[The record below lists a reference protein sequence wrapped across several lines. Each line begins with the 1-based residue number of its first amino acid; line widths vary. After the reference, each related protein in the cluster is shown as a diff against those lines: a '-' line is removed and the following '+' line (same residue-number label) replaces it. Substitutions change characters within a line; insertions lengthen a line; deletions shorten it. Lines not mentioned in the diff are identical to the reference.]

1 MKRQTKMAART
12 IVAAMATILLFGM
25 VAVAQDYDR
34 DDYRGNVAQTQQY
47 GYQNGYRDGMDRGR
61 HEGRENDPFDY
72 RTPDWRQATR
82 GYQPW
87 MGPVSVFQQGYQ
99 QGYASGFRAGFV
111 SMRPGWRD
119 GDRDDYR
126 PESYSGDRYNG
137 NVGYNF
143 GYQDGAQT
151 ARDDLY
157 HNKPFNPNPRGRFDD
172 MDHGYRR
179 EYGDKGYYKSQ
190 YATGY
195 RSGYESVFN
204 RRY

>member
-1 MKRQTKMAART
+1 MERQTRMAALT
-12 IVAAMATILLFGM
+12 VATMLVLGTFAFSQG
-25 VAVAQDYDR
+25 YDR
-34 DDYRGNVAQTQQY
+34 DGYRGNAAQSQQY
-47 GYQNGYRDGMDRGR
+47 GYESGYRDGLDKGR

-87 MGPVSVFQQGYQ
+87 MGPVSLFQNGYQ
-99 QGYASGFRAGFV
+99 QGYAAGFRAGFD

-119 GDRDDYR
+119 GDRGNYR
-126 PESYSGDRYNG
+126 PQSYAGDRYVANI
-137 NVGYNF
+137 GYNT

-151 ARDDLY
+151 AREDLY

-172 MDHGYRR
+172 MDHGYHR
-179 EYGDKGYYKSQ
+179 EYGDKNYYKSQ
-190 YATGY
+190 YASGY
-195 RSGYESVFN
+195 RSGYQSVFD